1 MSHDITQNGLV
12 SAEKKVSLYAYHNI
26 AMQDTVLHEKNQYVL
41 HTTAGIAVK
50 GKDGVLLM
58 EAGKDIHLTGA
69 TLEALGDNGS
79 LILKAGNNIHLD
91 TDTLEAKKD
100 MTANSDNYIRFL
112 RQINYMVKLG
122 RLNYILK

>member
-1 MSHDITQNGLV
+1 MT
-12 SAEKKVSLYAYHNI
+12 
-26 AMQDTVLHEKNQYVL
+26 DTLRYEKNQDVL

-79 LILKAGNNIHLD
+79 LILHFQRGRVR
-91 TDTLEAKKD
+91 
-100 MTANSDNYIRFL
+100 TA
-112 RQINYMVKLG
+112 
-122 RLNYILK
+122 